1 MKTLTPTLLLTCAL
15 LACQDVQVAEYP
27 DPTSLQT
34 ETTQN
39 GISLSIVSPVT
50 SLSSTPLVDLELR
63 VRNEDPGSE
72 RKFIVLVGLQGG
84 LLQPANNVT
93 GTEDLYRRRLSLAH
107 GRNTITVEV
116 RGEDGQLLRDARFT
130 IQYDGNL
137 PGIALLGVA
146 QPGAEG
152 CNDAVPLAQPLTN
165 QPSVCVFGETTGSGT
180 QQIDRVEVEFDSGQV
195 QASLLENN
203 QFSVRVPLS
212 LNSVNTLR
220 LVATNQRG
228 ESSRATLEVQ
238 QDSIAPELVISAPQ
252 GNPIQTDLARLNFD
266 GTLSDNVAV
275 ETLRFESG
283 TGGVTFIPP
292 DPFWNFEFRLENGA
306 NNVTLVAT
314 DSAGN
319 ETRIPL
325 EIQRNRI
332 IRLAFPDEGRSRSS
346 VRLDRTALQSFIS
359 EDEAREVELV
369 QIPLRNTVEQ
379 TLRRLVDPERYG
391 VDTSL
396 WGDAEWNLQRLLV
409 TSPDTADVTGSS
421 LEEMNTLSYAIG
433 LPTPRL
439 LAELV
444 DIDVE
449 DAFLPVDVLTE
460 VLLDQ
465 LVATHPRVEFDDE
478 GEPVI
483 RVTLADTLNDLADL
497 GPRFGPAGDHPGFLE
512 GETLARVLEPGFAMT
527 IDAFTNL
534 REHQGVDASA
544 GGKDFLFVRQ
554 GDQVVDFDF
563 LNPDSFAVVGLVNE
577 PTVDLRFI
585 VQESPQFFTVGTER
599 LQGTID
605 GVFRGNGTAWD
616 AEPWV
621 LERLIVEG
629 IFRGYQ
635 DRFADTGWERTLRY
649 AAGAVSNAAVIT
661 WQRGWVTIDTT
672 AGLGSPPAPFY
683 AWDLLL
689 EIAQLR
695 LHDGGLREGEANV
708 AFVLQDLPVG
718 ITADELIDAM
728 RPTLQ
733 EQTARLSELLVGSQ
747 GIAQTQVD
755 VYLVASTSPT
765 VPGYLFQRIPEDSVG
780 GAPIARPGF
789 FSDPALTQRVSQ
801 LGSAPGSDDTTH
813 EKVPVAEG
821 LSVYF
826 ADDENKPW
834 QLRVVAADAEGVSVI
849 VSAVGG
855 TP

>member
-1 MKTLTPTLLLTCAL
+1 MKARSLSFLLATSL
-15 LACQDVQVAEYP
+15 LACGDVDVAEYP

-50 SLSSTPLVDLELR
+50 SLSSTPLVDLELL

-72 RKFIVLVGLQGG
+72 RKFIVLVGLEGG
-84 LLQPANNVT
+84 LLQPANSVASTDN
-93 GTEDLYRRRLSLAH
+93 LYRRRLSLAH
-107 GRNTITVEV
+107 GRNTVTVEV

-130 IQYDGNL
+130 IRYDGNL
-137 PGIALLGVA
+137 PGIGVLGVA
-146 QPGAEG
+146 RPGAAG
-152 CNDAVPLAQPLTN
+152 CDDAVPLAAPLTN
-165 QPSVCVFGETTGSGT
+165 QPSVCVFGETTGTGT
-180 QQIDRVEVEFDSGQV
+180 QQIDRVDVEFDGGEIE
-195 QASLLENN
+195 ATLGEDNR
-203 QFSVRVPLS
+203 FTVRVPLAANTV
-212 LNSVNTLR
+212 NSIR

-238 QDSIAPELVISAPQ
+238 QDSVPPELVVTSPE

-266 GTLSDNVAV
+266 GTLADDVGID
-275 ETLRFESG
+275 TLRFESG
-283 TGGVTFIPP
+283 SGGVTFVPP

-306 NNVTLVAT
+306 NDVTIVAT
-314 DSAGN
+314 DTAGN
-319 ETRIPL
+319 ETRVPL

-332 IRLAFPDEGRSRSS
+332 IRLEFPDDGRSRSS
-346 VRLDRTALQSFIS
+346 VRLDRTALQSFIN
-359 EDEAREVELV
+359 EEEAREVELV

-379 TLRRLVDPERYG
+379 TLRRLVEPERYG
-391 VDTSL
+391 VDTSQ

-444 DIDVE
+444 DIGVE
-449 DAFLPVDVLTE
+449 DAFLPLDVLTE

-465 LVATHPRVEFDDE
+465 LVATHPNVEFNDE

-483 RVTLADTLNDLADL
+483 RVTLADTFNDLADL
-497 GPRFGPAGDHPGFLE
+497 GPRFGPSGDHPGFLE
-512 GETLARVLEPGFAMT
+512 GETVARVLEPGFAMT

-563 LNPDSFAVVGLVNE
+563 LDPTAFAVVGLVNE

-585 VQESPQFFTVGTER
+585 VKESDQFFTVGTER
-599 LQGTID
+599 LEGTED
-605 GVFRGNGTAWD
+605 GVFRGNGAAWD

-635 DRFADTGWERTLRY
+635 DRFADTRWERTLRY

-695 LHDGGLREGEANV
+695 LHDGGLDEGEADV

-718 ITADELIDAM
+718 VTADELIDAM

-733 EQTARLSELLVGSQ
+733 EQTAKLSDLLVGSE
-747 GIAQTQVD
+747 GIAQTSVD
-755 VYLVASTSPT
+755 VYLVASTSAA

-780 GAPIARPGF
+780 GVPIRRPGF

-826 ADDENKPW
+826 ADDEDRAW
-834 QLRVVAADAEGVSVI
+834 HLRVVAADDEGVSVI

-855 TP
+855 AP